1 MSSRGM
7 HGHTSCTPT
16 PCTYRTRRCTLHSSL
31 RAPWHRWHGIPA
43 FVDVDGDDGHASA
56 HRSTDWRELR
66 FYESTNRH
74 TWPSGLDRSVPRPPY
89 WERAVADAALLAR
102 DFPFVRLQLCTH
114 LLPRPSP
121 HPSDNTT
128 RV

>member
-1 MSSRGM
+1 M

-16 PCTYRTRRCTLHSSL
+16 LCTCRTRRRTLHSSL
-31 RAPWHRWHGIPA
+31 RAPWHRWHGVPA
-43 FVDVDGDDGHASA
+43 FVEVDGDDASVVAHAKS
-56 HRSTDWRELR
+56 HRSTDWRELH

-74 TWPSGLDRSVPRPPY
+74 AWPSGLDRSVPRPPY

-114 LLPRPSP
+114 LLPRPLP